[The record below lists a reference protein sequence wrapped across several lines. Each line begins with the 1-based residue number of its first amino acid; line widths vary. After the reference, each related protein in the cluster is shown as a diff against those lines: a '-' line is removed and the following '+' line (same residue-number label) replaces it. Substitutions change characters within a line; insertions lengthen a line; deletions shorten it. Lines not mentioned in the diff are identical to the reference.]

1 MKKWFKKHIAVEWYT
16 GYSGSFA
23 FAEIYLENGFEG
35 YTFQFVL
42 FDKGFS
48 ITYHTKKALRWLREI
63 ERDLKKTNWEKVLSN
78 QKEFDKF
85 TTVSSKKP
93 KNR

>member
-16 GYSGSFA
+16 GYSRSFA

-48 ITYHTKKALRWLREI
+48 ITYHTKKALKWLREL
-63 ERDLKKTNWEKVLSN
+63 ERDMKKT
-78 QKEFDKF
+78 
-85 TTVSSKKP
+85 KK
-93 KNR
+93 KLKMTNIDADWMN